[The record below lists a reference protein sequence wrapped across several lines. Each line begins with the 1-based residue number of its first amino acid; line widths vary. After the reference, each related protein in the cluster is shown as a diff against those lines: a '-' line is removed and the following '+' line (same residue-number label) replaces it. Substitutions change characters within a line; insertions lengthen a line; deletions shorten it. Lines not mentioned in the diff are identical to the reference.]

1 MDKPA
6 WGVGIAVQTRPEQ
19 PEAPSLL
26 VLDPIVIADRIDRT
40 GAFRP
45 PPFLGDPLRPIGVHH
60 PIPAPP
66 PDEAERRGVR
76 AQPQPFR
83 PAPTPPPAGP
93 APSFAPPPPS
103 PPPTC
108 GSGGPVGGVLWHH

>member
-6 WGVGIAVQTRPEQ
+6 WRVVTAVQTRPKQ

-26 VLDPIVIADRIDRT
+26 VLDPIVIADRINRT

-60 PIPAPP
+60 PMPAPP
-66 PDEAERRGVR
+66 PDEAERRVVGQ
-76 AQPQPFR
+76 QPERFDRLRRLEQPDR
-83 PAPTPPPAGP
+83 PRWFAPTPHP
-93 APSFAPPPPS
+93 

-108 GSGGPVGGVLWHH
+108 DPGGR